1 MQSESYELS
10 VASDVQTLQQRYN
23 KLNEEH
29 MNLLHK
35 YKKLKHY
42 VRENQNS
49 ILGGGN
55 IQSTALQLK
64 SNYVKTLCTPYIS
77 NFITFLQDRN

>member
-1 MQSESYELS
+1 MHSDSYELS

-49 ILGGGN
+49 ILGGGK
-55 IQSTALQLK
+55 IEQTKLQIK

-77 NFITFLQDRN
+77 NFITFLRD